1 MGLLEQAV
9 AIDPEF
15 VEAQA
20 DLGRIYIQKHE
31 PEKVLV
37 AFGAVLKVN
46 PRSEVAY
53 AGTSVAEIWLSQVNP
68 GAEASH
74 YFLGLSLAA
83 QDKNYDEAVEHRGNR
98 RSYRII

>member
-1 MGLLEQAV
+1 
-9 AIDPEF
+9 
-15 VEAQA
+15 
-20 DLGRIYIQKHE
+20 
-31 PEKVLV
+31 
-37 AFGAVLKVN
+37 
-46 PRSEVAY
+46 VAY